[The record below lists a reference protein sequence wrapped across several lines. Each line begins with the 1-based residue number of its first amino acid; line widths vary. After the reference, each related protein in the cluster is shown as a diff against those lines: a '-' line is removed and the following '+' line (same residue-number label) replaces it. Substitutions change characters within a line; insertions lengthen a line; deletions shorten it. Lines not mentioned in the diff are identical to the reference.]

1 MDNRIFNVN
10 GKGEELLLKALE
22 LAFEQSKCKCKGWL
36 ATKQGL
42 VLAWYVDGKTTPL
55 PTTAGMTAAEV
66 LPLVLS
72 WLKSDEAKA
81 VETSGWDADMNHDGH
96 NSLGWRVFCEDWG
109 HVGGS
114 SSAIC
119 AVKPAYMWHGK

>member
-10 GKGEELLLKALE
+10 GRNEELLLKALE
-22 LAFEQSKCKCKGWL
+22 LAFEQSGFKCKGWL

-42 VLAWYVDGKTTPL
+42 VLTWYVDGKTTPL
-55 PTTAGMTAAEV
+55 PTTTGMTAAEV
-66 LPLVLS
+66 LPMVLS
-72 WLKSDEAKA
+72 WLKSDGAKA
-81 VETSGWDADMNHDGH
+81 VESTGWDADMDHDGH